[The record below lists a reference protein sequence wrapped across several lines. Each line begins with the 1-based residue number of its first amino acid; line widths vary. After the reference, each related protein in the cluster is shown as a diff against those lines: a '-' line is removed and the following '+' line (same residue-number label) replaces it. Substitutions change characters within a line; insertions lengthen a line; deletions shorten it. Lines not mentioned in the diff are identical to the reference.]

1 MSKERALEFLAA
13 GTRTG
18 KVATVRADGRPHV
31 APVWFVIDGGDLY
44 FMTGADSVKGK
55 SLQRDPRVALS
66 VDLEQPPYG
75 FVSVE
80 GTVTIERD
88 PKAMLARSITIAHRY
103 MGEQQAETFGRRNAV
118 DGELLIKVTPTHI
131 VGIDN
136 MAD

>member
-1 MSKERALEFLAA
+1 MSAERALEFLAE

-31 APVWFVIDGGDLY
+31 APVWFVVDGSDLY

-66 VDLEQPPYG
+66 VDLEQPPYS

-80 GTVTIERD
+80 GTVSIERD
-88 PKAMLARSITIAHRY
+88 PEAMLERSITIGRRY
-103 MGEQQAETFGRRNAV
+103 MGGQQAEEFGRRNAV
-118 DGELLIKVTPTHI
+118 EGELLIKIAPTHI
-131 VGIDN
+131 VGVDN
-136 MAD
+136 VAD